1 MKKIFITLSFGLFL
15 IVPLLGQN
23 QMANLEK
30 YWKYRQELR
39 DKFIVVSG
47 NVEEQGVNIPA
58 AGINYHWKVNWS
70 EGNSNMSH
78 YLSVL
83 ATELWLLKNNN
94 QDYSVTLKELYYA
107 MLAMERLD
115 LYSEQNF
122 RIQEKKN
129 RQIC

>member
-58 AGINYHWKVNWS
+58 AEIIYIS
-70 EGNSNMSH
+70 FSNIPF
-78 YLSVL
+78 
-83 ATELWLLKNNN
+83 LKG
-94 QDYSVTLKELYYA
+94 
-107 MLAMERLD
+107 MEC
-115 LYSEQNF
+115 F
-122 RIQEKKN
+122 W
-129 RQIC
+129 